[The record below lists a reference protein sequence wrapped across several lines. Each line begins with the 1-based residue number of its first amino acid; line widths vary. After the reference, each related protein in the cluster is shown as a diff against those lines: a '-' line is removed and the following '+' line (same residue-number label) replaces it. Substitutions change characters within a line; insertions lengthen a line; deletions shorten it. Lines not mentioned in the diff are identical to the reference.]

1 MSDSNSEYIR
11 SWLDAENWQRFP
23 ENLYAPIGYTLE
35 AGGKHLR
42 PTLLL
47 MSNALLGGNV
57 NASVRGA
64 AMAVELFHNFTL
76 LHDDVMDRAPMRRGR
91 PTVYKRWND
100 NTAILSGD
108 QMMIEAYRRLEQVE
122 PQYLPEVLRLFGQ
135 MATGVCEGQQLDMDM
150 ETMRL
155 TELNRRNAIDD
166 YITMIERKTA
176 YLIAYSLR
184 LGAVLA
190 GAEKSD
196 SQALYDFGIALGLAF
211 QLQDDML
218 DVYGDPKTFGKQIG
232 GDIAEGKKTFL
243 TLCAYQN
250 ANPEQKA
257 LLVSTLEDSTL
268 SRQDKY
274 DRVRQLYDSLHVR
287 QMTEEKIQYY
297 TDSALKALDSVNADD
312 ELKQPLRQLA
322 ARMSERQY

>member
-190 GAEKSD
+190 GAEESD
-196 SQALYDFGIALGLAF
+196 SHAIYDFGIALGLAF

-218 DVYGDPKTFGKQIG
+218 DVYGDPETFGKQIG
-232 GDIAEGKKTFL
+232 GDIADGKKTFL

-297 TDSALKALDSVNADD
+297 TDFALKALDSVNADD

>member
-1 MSDSNSEYIR
+1 MSDSNSDYIR
-11 SWLDAENWQRFP
+11 SWLEAENWQRFP

-47 MSNALLGGNV
+47 MSNALLGGSV

-122 PQYLPEVLRLFGQ
+122 PKYLPEVLRLFGQ

-155 TELNRRNAIDD
+155 TELNRRSAIDD

-190 GAEKSD
+190 GAHDSD
-196 SQALYDFGIALGLAF
+196 AKALYDFGIALGLAF
-211 QLQDDML
+211 QLQDDLL
-218 DVYGDPKTFGKQIG
+218 DVYGDPETFGKQIG
-232 GDIAEGKKTFL
+232 GDIADGKKTFL

-287 QMTEEKIQYY
+287 QMTEQKIQYY
-297 TDSALKALDSVNADD
+297 TDSALKALDSVCSDD
-312 ELKQPLRQLA
+312 QLKQPLRQLA